1 MKMPG
6 MAFHLKALRSMLLG
20 VPKDETAAD
29 QAVGGVTAYQTY
41 NRYGP

>member
-1 MKMPG
+1 MPG
-6 MAFHLKALRSMLLG
+6 MVFHLKAFGNMLPK

-29 QAVGGVTAYQTY
+29 QAVGGVTAHQTY